1 VIGSCSQLWARDKKR
16 RPDNRAGTHGT
27 SEEVT
32 GVIGA
37 ASEGGPLDRY
47 PCIASVL
54 GTSRGADR
62 PIRRERGK
70 QESIRNSY
78 CSSQVSG
85 HRKLLMY
92 EVTEDGARTASSNG
106 LGLLPIRG
114 TLQSSVTTV
123 KAMDERK
130 PHT

>member
-92 EVTEDGARTASSNG
+92 EVTEDGARTASVWLTPVSG
-106 LGLLPIRG
+106 AWFERFGFTSHQG
-114 TLQSSVTTV
+114 HVAV
-123 KAMDERK
+123 KR
-130 PHT
+130 HNS